1 MQLLIFVHGLHS
13 NVLLR
18 MCPINWNLAFCC
30 CKPHVWSN
38 DVCLRIGLSSLALT
52 FECWNIRSQDYSFLG
67 TFVPMMELSF
77 LGPFV
82 PGTVRSKFP
91 RTNKPCRPFPPR
103 SRRCWSTLRQH
114 GSTAGCGPP
123 RRCRCTDLRYVR
135 TTTLR
140 GGTTRWTV
148 AVVGEIWTC
157 ISWPRFCSR
166 FPTSASRLHWCPRH
180 VCAGTSG
187 RPISACKAGWRQC
200 GRLTRP
206 HRSALLRKCSAR
218 ADICSGVA
226 RHFPATRTHDVW
238 RPNNGDWQ
246 SDYDHLYFTNNG
258 STKSTKQ
265 PK

>member
-148 AVVGEIWTC
+148 AVGENLDLYHLAPILFTV
-157 ISWPRFCSR
+157 SYVSLQ
-166 FPTSASRLHWCPRH
+166 ASLVPEARLRRH
-180 VCAGTSG
+180 QRKTHQ
-187 RPISACKAGWRQC
+187 RLQ
-200 GRLTRP
+200 GRLAGGSVVGLRGPTGR
-206 HRSALLRKCSAR
+206 HCSESALL

-226 RHFPATRTHDVW
+226 RHFPALTTETDNRIMIIFISPIMVVQNQ
-238 RPNNGDWQ
+238 PNNQ
-246 SDYDHLYFTNNG
+246 NKIQMLN
-258 STKSTKQ
+258 
-265 PK
+265 